1 MELDDTKE
9 KYRHLENS
17 MSSGEKSLKKKVT
30 SLEGNLE
37 QLTLIYHQL
46 VSKLTNAK
54 VENQVYFLFLFLCS
68 HDFLLMRILKY
79 FPKRIII
86 SVLYF
91 TTELR
96 GQTQT
101 EKRTAISP
109 RKKLPRNQ
117 RST

>member
-1 MELDDTKE
+1 MEVELDDTKE

-54 VENQVYFLFLFLCS
+54 VENQVNF
-68 HDFLLMRILKY
+68 
-79 FPKRIII
+79 III
-86 SVLYF
+86 LMV
-91 TTELR
+91 
-96 GQTQT
+96 
-101 EKRTAISP
+101 
-109 RKKLPRNQ
+109 
-117 RST
+117 